1 MRITET
7 SGVDLGAFPFDRG
20 LTLAFVFLNADGTI
34 YGRFGSRSSKDGM
47 RHVSFKGFKESLR
60 GALELHKDYPANRK
74 SLAGKSGRKPKWGTQ
89 DRLPVKPRLS
99 HGGCAHCHNV
109 GDAEVLSLRNMGEPV
124 LDRHLWPYPV
134 PDLFGL
140 KVNIDDQR
148 TIQAVTPGSR
158 SEKVGF
164 REGDKILS
172 VQGQPILSI
181 ADIQWVLHNAQAR
194 GRVHFELSRGDRMVQ
209 VALPLEH
216 GWRRASDASWRVSW
230 DLQGTL
236 AGFICE
242 PLTPQE
248 RVSSGLAKDALA
260 LRLKA
265 TQSENRYLRF
275 GNPAARNVFRKGDII
290 VGVDGRKKHMK
301 VRQFLAYLLQKKKPG
316 EAVRLTL
323 LRGDTRL
330 EVKLAIP

>member
-34 YGRFGSRSSKDGM
+34 YGRFGSRSSKNGM

-109 GDAEVLSLRNMGEPV
+109 GEAEVLSLRKLGEPV
-124 LDRHLWPYPV
+124 LDRHVWPYPV

-164 REGDKILS
+164 REGDKISEQFADRLAVLDHVDRTAGLVDELDFRVDS
-172 VQGQPILSI
+172 QHVQDRGHQVLRAHGRCLGQL
-181 ADIQWVLHNAQAR
+181 
-194 GRVHFELSRGDRMVQ
+194 G
-209 VALPLEH
+209 
-216 GWRRASDASWRVSW
+216 
-230 DLQGTL
+230 L
-236 AGFICE
+236 AG
-242 PLTPQE
+242 
-248 RVSSGLAKDALA
+248 
-260 LRLKA
+260 
-265 TQSENRYLRF
+265 
-275 GNPAARNVFRKGDII
+275 
-290 VGVDGRKKHMK
+290 
-301 VRQFLAYLLQKKKPG
+301 
-316 EAVRLTL
+316 
-323 LRGDTRL
+323 
-330 EVKLAIP
+330 